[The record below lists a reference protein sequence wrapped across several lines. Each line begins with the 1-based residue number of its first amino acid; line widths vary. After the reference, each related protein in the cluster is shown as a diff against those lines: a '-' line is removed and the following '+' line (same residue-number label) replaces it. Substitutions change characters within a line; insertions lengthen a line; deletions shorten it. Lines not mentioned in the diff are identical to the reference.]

1 MRYIGIA
8 CLSMCFLC
16 SHLAKGQSPS
26 EDLRFAQYL
35 VNKKF
40 FDEAIYSLS
49 NLSKRKLDGGQLDS
63 INYLLGNI
71 YYNKQELENSIQYF
85 DLVTNQSPRLKSES
99 VFFSSFNEAYLKR
112 YTPAGKKLNGFIP
125 SDSILQ
131 SLKNFE
137 LAGINLLQRDYDSF
151 DSLAHFFS
159 VKHFLTSKQQS
170 DLREFRSELHAASR
184 KSPFTAGLLSAI
196 IPGAGKFYAGYK
208 GQGFLNFI
216 VAGLLGVQAWEG
228 YHKAGPDSFRFIAY
242 ASLFSAFY
250 ISNIWGST
258 LAVKIR
264 KDEISKTIDAQ
275 ILFAMHIPIRSAFH

>member
-1 MRYIGIA
+1 MKYIGIA
-8 CLSMCFLC
+8 CLSVCLLC
-16 SHLAKGQSPS
+16 SHLAKSQSTS

-40 FDEAIYSLS
+40 FDEAIYSLG
-49 NLSKRKLDGGQLDS
+49 NISKEKINSGQRDS
-63 INYLLGNI
+63 VNYLLGNI
-71 YYNKQELENSIQYF
+71 YYSQQLLENSIQYF
-85 DLVTNQSPRLKSES
+85 DLVTHQSPRLKSES
-99 VFFSSFNEAYLKR
+99 VFFSSFNEAYLR
-112 YTPAGKKLNGFIP
+112 RFPAARKKLNGFIP
-125 SDSILQ
+125 SDSVLQ

-137 LAGINLLQRDYDSF
+137 LAGIHLLQRDYDSF
-151 DSLAHFFS
+151 DSLSRYFNAN
-159 VKHFLTSKQQS
+159 HFLINKQQS
-170 DLREFRSELHAASR
+170 DLLEFRNVLHTASR
-184 KSPFTAGLLSAI
+184 KSPFKAGLLSAI